1 MMSKTRSAFL
11 SLYAALTPA
20 LASAKCGNVDYSWG
34 ADALASAHDYA
45 VTMMLVPFGISAS
58 TGYSVPAPCRRL
70 SVEAVEL
77 TIAVC
82 SPLVVGTGVNSMPTA
97 LKSRQLAST

>member
-1 MMSKTRSAFL
+1 MTYPVKLPQRT
-11 SLYAALTPA
+11 
-20 LASAKCGNVDYSWG
+20 
-34 ADALASAHDYA
+34 AHHVSPYV
-45 VTMMLVPFGISAS
+45 VTMMLVPFGISAN

-77 TIAVC
+77 TITVC

-97 LKSRQLAST
+97 LKSRLLAST

>member
-1 MMSKTRSAFL
+1 VGVAVGTSKRRYCVMTYPVRL
-11 SLYAALTPA
+11 PQRT
-20 LASAKCGNVDYSWG
+20 
-34 ADALASAHDYA
+34 AHHVSPYA

-97 LKSRQLAST
+97 LKSRLLAST